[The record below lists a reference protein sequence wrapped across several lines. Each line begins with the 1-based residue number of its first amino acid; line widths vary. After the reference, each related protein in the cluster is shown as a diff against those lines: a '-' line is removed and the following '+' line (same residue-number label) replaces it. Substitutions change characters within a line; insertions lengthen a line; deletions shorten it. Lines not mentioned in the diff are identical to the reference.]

1 MQSKKANAN
10 VPKDSRLTLQ
20 VMNDLTVRVI
30 PNKEYEFLMTTSEV
44 AQGYGVSKYAVRM
57 NMLRNKEEI
66 LEGTHFI
73 KGVTICNTLPNA
85 QPHAVYWTKRGVIR
99 LGFAMRSQRAK
110 LFRDWAENLII
121 KLDEQ
126 ADLFNTN
133 AVKVEV
139 KNPALPAPRRHNRLT
154 QERLLGIM
162 VDVARIEDKEIRL
175 SIINKLGL

>member
-1 MQSKKANAN
+1 
-10 VPKDSRLTLQ
+10 
-20 VMNDLTVRVI
+20 
-30 PNKEYEFLMTTSEV
+30 MTTSEV
-44 AQGYGVSKYAVRM
+44 AQGYGVSAASIRSNK
-57 NMLRNKEEI
+57 LRLDDELKE
-66 LEGTHFI
+66 GQHFVM
-73 KGVTICNTLPNA
+73 GVAICNALKGSQPN
-85 QPHAVYWTKRGVIR
+85 AVYWTKRGVIR
-99 LGFAMRSQRAK
+99 LGFAMRSNRAK